1 MPSIIQGPWEDSF
14 RHGHNTA
21 GCPIQPTCHMHPIL
35 SRWGHGAGD
44 KTTTISMETLECHW
58 VYLSTQHLQVSGVSL
73 GTFLMPLFDLWFLW
87 VQLSTHSHLSHL
99 SWPWVASMDPFSS
112 PHAPCAE

>member
-21 GCPIQPTCHMHPIL
+21 GCLIQPTCRMHPIL

-44 KTTTISMETLECHW
+44 KTTTISMETLSVTGSTCP
-58 VYLSTQHLQVSGVSL
+58 LSISRCQGSA
-73 GTFLMPLFDLWFLW
+73 WE
-87 VQLSTHSHLSHL
+87 LS
-99 SWPWVASMDPFSS
+99 
-112 PHAPCAE
+112 